1 MNFQICGWWMLSLQV
16 FLFLVL
22 FSKTR
27 SLRKSV
33 QSYIILSIPI
43 LEIIIFFANPPDSVV
58 IFFIIWL
65 VFVVFPT
72 SRNYIAYEKWARI
85 PMYDD
90 LTKDGIRRKDVPRP
104 IVVVIGGSILIEVA
118 WFLHPRWGLIVLWI
132 WAMLHFTALL
142 NRRLRPLAVFTLEYL
157 PPVLA
162 ISLVLQCPSWF
173 AIIYVG
179 SFLIPWVW
187 IMKQGYG

>member
-1 MNFQICGWWMLSLQV
+1 MSLPV
-16 FLFLVL
+16 FLFLVPFAKVRNWRRAVQDYIAL
-22 FSKTR
+22 
-27 SLRKSV
+27 SV
-33 QSYIILSIPI
+33 PIVQVLSFLADPP
-43 LEIIIFFANPPDSVV
+43 NPAVP
-58 IFFIIWL
+58 FFIIWL

-104 IVVVIGGSILIEVA
+104 IAVAIGGSILIEVA

-142 NRRLRPLAVFTLEYL
+142 NRKLRPLAVFTLEYL
-157 PPVLA
+157 PPCFGNFTGVAVSVMVCYHLRGK
-162 ISLVLQCPSWF
+162 LFDTL
-173 AIIYVG
+173 G
-179 SFLIPWVW
+179 
-187 IMKQGYG
+187 

>member
-1 MNFQICGWWMLSLQV
+1 MNFQICGWWMLSLPV
-16 FLFLVL
+16 FLFLVPFAKVRNWRRAVQDYIAL
-22 FSKTR
+22 
-27 SLRKSV
+27 SV
-33 QSYIILSIPI
+33 PIVQVLSFLADPP
-43 LEIIIFFANPPDSVV
+43 NPAVP
-58 IFFIIWL
+58 FFIIWL

-72 SRNYIAYEKWARI
+72 SRNYMAYKNWKRI

-90 LTKDGIRRKDVPRP
+90 LTKDGIRRKDAPRP
-104 IVVVIGGSILIEVA
+104 IAVAIGGSILIEVA

-142 NRRLRPLAVFTLEYL
+142 NRKLRPMAVFTLEYL

-179 SFLIPWVW
+179 SFLIAWGSRCW
-187 IMKQGYG
+187 WY